1 MGQRTATGAFRGQ
14 AIVTQR
20 GGGVAVRLP
29 GRVSPDTLLHAVHH
43 LPRPVLTRHLGR
55 TIVAACP
62 DEVATGASIWDALR
76 RPTTQTGAD
85 PMAGGWMGLLGDR
98 LAGTVELLP
107 GSPPDEAG
115 PPTGAIARY
124 PAVFVIEDD
133 GTATLHAESNR
144 PEFRTLL
151 ATTGDRPSP
160 GTDPARGQTPL
171 WEMPAQA
178 CDGERPG
185 TDPGEGQ
192 SPDGVCPRV
201 IRSSLPGDLYLAAV
215 ERARELIRAG
225 DVYQVNLVQRLDA
238 EWGEGALA
246 LARALWAAAGDAPH
260 RAYVVMDEGT
270 VVSASPE
277 RMVASDGRTAWSEPI
292 KGTAAPGG
300 YGDLRHSVKDRAEH
314 VMIVD
319 LVRND
324 LGRVAKAGGVSVPS
338 LMDPLATAYADHMVS
353 QVRAELRDDA
363 GPADVLRAVFP
374 AGSVTGAPKVRALEV
389 IREIEPVGRGP
400 AFGSVVAVGTD
411 GSLDASV
418 TIRTAWVPTDVPR
431 AQYWCGG
438 AIVWDSDPVSERD
451 EAWRK
456 ARPFLDALGAEA
468 P

>member
-1 MGQRTATGAFRGQ
+1 MGQRTTTGAFAGQ
-14 AIVTQR
+14 SIVTQR
-20 GGGVAVRLP
+20 GGAVAVRLP
-29 GRVSPDTLLHAVHH
+29 GRVSPDTLLAAVHH
-43 LPRPVLTRHLGR
+43 LDRPVLTRHLGR

-62 DEVATGASIWDALR
+62 DEVATGAGIWDALR
-76 RPTTQTGAD
+76 RPTTPTGAD

-115 PPTGAIARY
+115 PPPGAIARY
-124 PAVFVIEDD
+124 PAVFVITDD
-133 GTATLHAESNR
+133 GTATLHGEQNGK
-144 PEFRTLL
+144 EFRQLLL
-151 ATTGDRPSP
+151 ATGARHRAVSGTGECLAP
-160 GTDPARGQTPL
+160 G
-171 WEMPAQA
+171 
-178 CDGERPG
+178 
-185 TDPGEGQ
+185 
-192 SPDGVCPRV
+192 GVRHRDV
-201 IRSSLPGDLYLAAV
+201 AVFSSLPGDLYLAAV

-238 EWGEGALA
+238 EWGDGALA
-246 LARALWAAAGDAPH
+246 LANALWTAAGDAPH

-277 RMVASDGRTAWSEPI
+277 RMVASDGRFAWSEPI

-300 YGDLRHSVKDRAEH
+300 YDGLRVSVKDRAEH

-324 LGRVAKAGGVSVPS
+324 LGRVAKPGGVSVPS
-338 LMDPLATAYADHMVS
+338 LMNPLTTAYADHMVS

-389 IREIEPVGRGP
+389 IRELEPVGRGP

-438 AIVWDSDPVSERD
+438 AIVWDSDPAAERD

>member
-1 MGQRTATGAFRGQ
+1 MGQRTTTGAFAGQ
-14 AIVTQR
+14 FIVTQQ
-20 GGGVAVRLP
+20 GGAVAVRLP
-29 GRVSPDTLLHAVHH
+29 GRVSPDTLLQAVHH

-62 DEVATGASIWDALR
+62 DEVATGAGIWDALR
-76 RPTTQTGAD
+76 RPTTPTGAD

-133 GTATLHAESNR
+133 GTATLHGERMGS
-144 PEFRTLL
+144 EFEELL
-151 ATTGDRPSP
+151 LTTGARHRPVSGTGWCLAP
-160 GTDPARGQTPL
+160 G
-171 WEMPAQA
+171 
-178 CDGERPG
+178 
-185 TDPGEGQ
+185 
-192 SPDGVCPRV
+192 GVRHRDASV
-201 IRSSLPGDLYLAAV
+201 FSSLPGDLYLAAV
-215 ERARELIRAG
+215 ARARELIRAG

-238 EWGEGALA
+238 EWGDGPLA
-246 LARALWAAAGDAPH
+246 LATRLWAAAGDAPH

-292 KGTAAPGG
+292 KGTAAPGEYEG
-300 YGDLRHSVKDRAEH
+300 LRHSVKDRAEH

-319 LVRND
+319 LVRNV

-338 LMDPLATAYADHMVS
+338 LMSPLTTSYADHMVS

-418 TIRTAWVPTDVPR
+418 TIRTAWLPTGVPH
-431 AQYWCGG
+431 AQYWSGG
-438 AIVWDSDPVSERD
+438 AIVWDSDPVAERD